1 MAERIVRIVSVWLRA
16 GANVAAFVAFERKA
30 AAIMAAHG
38 GRIERAI
45 RPVGAGEGAPFEVHL
60 VSFPDEAAFDSYR
73 ADPQTLALHAERE
86 LVIARTEV
94 ISGIETAPYGP

>member
-1 MAERIVRIVSVWLRA
+1 VSERVLRIVSLWLA
-16 GANVAAFVAFERKA
+16 EGVSVAAFEAFERKA

-45 RPVGAGEGAPFEVHL
+45 RTGGAGEGGPFEVHL
-60 VSFPDEAAFDSYR
+60 VSFTDAAAIDSYR

-86 LVIARTEV
+86 RIIARTEV
-94 ISGIETAPYGP
+94 ISGAEAGPYGA